1 MKYFAIMLAA
11 LTLATPAFAQREQ
24 GPSRRPQARV
34 EAPKAAALK
43 AEVKALRRELEALK
57 REVAELKKRGNGRRR
72 GSGAGQRAGRA
83 MKDENGVV
91 HQGRGRFQ
99 GEGKRHPMGERPAVP
114 EVWNRK
120 GAGQKWTKNGVP
132 TDKRPWDRK
141 KGAKKGEVQRPDW
154 EAIRQRM
161 GEFRKSRK

>member
-11 LTLATPAFAQREQ
+11 LTLTAPAFAQREQ

-57 REVAELKKRGNGRRR
+57 REVAELKKRGNGRRK

-83 MKDENGVV
+83 KGLFGAKKDENGVV

-99 GEGKRHPMGERPAVP
+99 GEG
-114 EVWNRK
+114 NR
-120 GAGQKWTKNGVP
+120 
-132 TDKRPWDRK
+132 RK
-141 KGAKKGEVQRPDW
+141 KGEKRGEVERPDW

-161 GEFRKSRK
+161 GEFRKSKK